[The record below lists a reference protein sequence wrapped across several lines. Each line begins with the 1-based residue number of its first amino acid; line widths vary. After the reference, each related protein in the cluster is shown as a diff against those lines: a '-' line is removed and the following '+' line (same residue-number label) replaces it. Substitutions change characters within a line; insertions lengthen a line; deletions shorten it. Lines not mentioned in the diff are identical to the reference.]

1 MSQSTKLV
9 LGVAVAVL
17 VLGGGYAYWNS
28 KELSETA
35 MPGSPEVSTL
45 PSGTATTDTALDT
58 DLQAVDAQLQL
69 VDKDNANT
77 KSSIDSTVAR

>member
-9 LGVAVAVL
+9 LGIAVAVL

-58 DLQAVDAQLQL
+58 DLQAVDSQLNL